1 MGEVVYLNGEM
12 IDTERARVS
21 VFDHGFLYGFGLF
34 ETMRAYAGRVFRL
47 EEHLNR
53 LTKSAELLGLTIDA
67 MELGNAVRDTLN
79 ANGLREARVRITVSA
94 GEGKIPPEAG
104 EKRKPTLLV
113 TTEYYHPPGEETYRR
128 GFHATIS
135 TIRRNSQSPLS
146 RLKSANYLESLLS
159 KEQARSRGVQEAILL
174 NEKGFLAEAS
184 MSNIFLVSDG
194 TLVTP
199 DDYSGILPG
208 ITRDTVVE
216 LAEEMGISVRTE
228 CVTLDELFR
237 ADEVFLTNSLIEL
250 MPLTRVEEKTIG
262 SGQAGDITGRILAA
276 YRGLL
281 PVN

>member
-1 MGEVVYLNGEM
+1 MGKVVYLNGE
-12 IDTERARVS
+12 IIEPGRARVS

-53 LTKSAELLGLTIDA
+53 LAKSAELLGLPVYA
-67 MELGNAVRDTLN
+67 KEMGNAVRDTLE

-94 GEGKIPPEAG
+94 GEGKIPPEPG

-113 TTEYYHPPGEETYRR
+113 TAEYYQPPAEETYRK
-128 GFHATIS
+128 GFHAVTS

-146 RLKSANYLESLLS
+146 CLKSANYLESLLS
-159 KEQARSRGVQEAILL
+159 REQARSRGVQEAILL

-184 MSNIFLVSDG
+184 MSNIFLVSDN

-216 LAEEMGISVRTE
+216 LAEEMGIDVRTE
-228 CVTLDELFR
+228 CVPLDELLG
-237 ADEVFLTNSLIEL
+237 ADEVFLTNSLIEV
-250 MPLTRVEEKTIG
+250 MPLTRIEEKTIG
-262 SGQAGDITGRILAA
+262 GGQAGDVTGRIMAA

-281 PVN
+281 PSG